1 MKKLWIAGGVALG
14 LIVLTVSISAYRYYG
29 SFLPVD
35 AQGPLPEPVASRTD
49 GPPNIIVIL
58 ADDLGFGG
66 LGSYGNP
73 PYKTPN
79 IDALA
84 QDGVRFTN
92 AHVTSNVCAPSRAGL
107 LSGRNGA
114 EFGHEFNPGDQQDEK
129 SKGYGLPVNVP
140 TIAERLKPVGYVTGA
155 LGKWHLGSSPDMVP
169 TARGFDEFFGVY
181 EGAFTY
187 LAGKPKGGV
196 VDRTLQLINGPDRQV
211 TPIRRGTEKVRVNEY
226 MTDRFTYEARSFI
239 RRHAD
244 KPFFLYAAYNAPHS
258 PFEAT
263 KKYLDRYPN
272 LKGVERTYAAMM
284 SALDDG
290 VGEIVGELKARNLY
304 DNTIVFF
311 ISDNGC
317 PAKPVMK
324 GRVICLNGP
333 LSGWKATLMEG
344 GVRIPFIAANLPGV
358 SAKGEVFDGLT
369 SSLDVAATALAAA
382 GLPKPDELDG
392 VDLAAA
398 LAAGKAPHEALYWRT
413 GETIAMIDGG
423 DKLLIAEKA
432 DPTIKLGPD
441 DNESPLARIWKK
453 LTSKRKDRDIQ
464 VYGDGSKTEF
474 GHHIMLFDLSGDM
487 SELKNLAESD
497 PARVADMT
505 AKIDAWNKT
514 LAKPMWAPDGS
525 NVFFHDGQNLMKQ

>member
-1 MKKLWIAGGVALG
+1 MKKCWIISGAALG
-14 LIVLTVSISAYRYYG
+14 LVVLTASIAAYRYYG

-35 AQGPLPEPVASRTD
+35 AQGPLPDAVASRTD
-49 GPPNIIVIL
+49 GPPNVVVIL
-58 ADDLGFGG
+58 ADDLGYGG
-66 LGSYGNP
+66 LSAYGNP

-84 QDGVRFTN
+84 AAGVRFTN

-107 LSGRNGA
+107 LSGRNGE
-114 EFGHEFNPGDQQDEK
+114 EFGHEFNPGDQQNK
-129 SKGYGLPVNVP
+129 KTKGFGLPVNVP
-140 TIAERLKPVGYVTGA
+140 TIAERLKPAGYVTGA
-155 LGKWHLGSSPDMVP
+155 LGKWHLGATKEMVP

-187 LAGKPKGGV
+187 LAGKPKGAV
-196 VDRTLQLINGPDRQV
+196 VDRTLQLINAPDRHV
-211 TPIRRGTEKVRVNEY
+211 TPIRRGTKRVRVNEY

-244 KPFFLYAAYNAPHS
+244 KPFFLYVAYNAPHS

-317 PAKPVMK
+317 PAKPVMD

-344 GVRIPFIAANLPGV
+344 GVRTPFIAANLPGV
-358 SAKGEVFDGLT
+358 AKGQVFDGLT

-382 GLPKPDELDG
+382 GLPKPSELDG
-392 VDLAAA
+392 VDLAST
-398 LAAGKAPHEALYWRT
+398 LAAGKVPHDALYWRT
-413 GETIAMIDGG
+413 GETIAMIDGH

-432 DPTIKLGPD
+432 DPAIKVGKNE
-441 DNESPLARIWKK
+441 NESFWARLSKK
-453 LTSKRKDRDIQ
+453 LTGKRKDRDIA
-464 VYGDGSKTEF
+464 VYGDGTPVPF
-474 GHHIMLFDLSGDM
+474 GHHVMLYDLSGDM
-487 SELKNLAESD
+487 SELKNLAASEPD
-497 PARVADMT
+497 RVAEMT

-514 LAKPMWAPDGS
+514 LAKPMWAPDAT
-525 NVFFHDGQNLMKQ
+525 NVFVHDGQNLTKQ